1 MVKPREAFLGAITEL
16 DEDKGGVVNANNAI
30 ITNISATKHRGLAAS
45 PTAVDGYGQFWVYTT
60 SPRNRPAFTCNDGT
74 VFYLDA
80 IGDHGALAGLGDDD
94 HTQYLTVN
102 GSRFMTGT
110 LNMGTN
116 NITNVGTVDGVDVSD
131 HASRHINNGADVI
144 DGDRLDIS
152 YISTNYTRTV
162 DGVYTANYNQLT
174 SHLYGIDLEL
184 KVLIDA
190 IAAVNGVP
198 TSRTI
203 TAGAGLTG
211 GGNLATNIIFDVV
224 AADGSI
230 TVNSDSIQVGV
241 ISDINHGSRG
251 GGNLHAVATDSVAG
265 FMSAADKAK
274 SDAINLDGYAG
285 STHHLRHEN
294 GGADEINVVGL
305 SGLLAD
311 PQTVSIQKNGTLV
324 AAQSSVNFIEGSNVS
339 LTISDDS
346 GNNRVNVRISSTGG
360 SGTSAGTL
368 SQTLSNGNAT
378 DGYNLIIN
386 GGSYVSG
393 SGTAISIYD
402 GLNLNNYNITN
413 VGTVDGYNLETK
425 FSSITLTLNSLTAH
439 ASSTSNP
446 HSTSIANLVGGT
458 LAQLNTAITDADVPP
473 TTRSIISGNG
483 LAGGGDLSAD
493 RTLSIGAGDSS
504 ITINADSIQ
513 VGVISDTNHGTRG
526 GGTLHPVATTSV
538 AGFESAADK
547 TKLDGIASGAE
558 VNLNIWSIF
567 SDGTTTAS
575 PATKSDTFRFRSAN
589 NILTTAVGSNDVTYG
604 DNLLLTIT
612 QANIDHGSIG
622 GLSDDD
628 HTQYVLTNG
637 NRTMTGSL
645 NMGGY
650 NITSVGT
657 VDGYNLETKF
667 AWLVTGPSSSTD
679 NAIARFDS
687 TTGKI
692 IQNSSVTI
700 DDSGNIT
707 TSGTVDG
714 VDVSAHAA
722 RHISGAADEIDA
734 DKDDIDFVPLYYTRT
749 TDSTYSTSTAH
760 LSAHLKGLDLKLGTL
775 TSDHGSLN
783 GLSDDDHT
791 QYLLI
796 DGTRAMTGS
805 LNMGSYSI
813 GSCSSVGQST
823 TLTAYPSGHI
833 DHYINGNMYESYHEQ
848 GVIDRHRSY
857 TAFVYGDIVSNGVSK
872 YTQNGRDMVLSRA
885 DGTGTVIYQTQL
897 NYV

>member
-16 DEDKGGVVNANNAI
+16 DEDRSGTVNANNSI
-30 ITNISATKHRGLAAS
+30 ITNISATKHRGLPTS
-45 PTAVDGYGQFWVYTT
+45 PTAVDGYGFFWVDTT
-60 SPRNRPAFTCNDGT
+60 SPRNRPVFTCNNGT
-74 VFYLDA
+74 IFYLDT
-80 IGDHGALAGLGDDD
+80 INDHGSLLGLGDDD
-94 HTQYLTVN
+94 HTQYLNVD
-102 GSRFMTGT
+102 GSRSMTST

-116 NITNVGTVDGVDVSD
+116 NITNVGTVDGVDISG

-144 DGDRLDIS
+144 DGDRLDIT

-162 DGVYTANYNQLT
+162 NGTYTASYNQLT

-184 KVLIDA
+184 KVLVDA
-190 IAAVNGVP
+190 IAAINGVP
-198 TSRTI
+198 TTRTI

-211 GGNLATNIIFDVV
+211 GGNLATDIVFDVV
-224 AADGSI
+224 AGDSSI
-230 TVNSDSIQVGV
+230 TVNADSIQVGV
-241 ISDINHGSRG
+241 ITDLNHGVRS
-251 GGNLHAVATDSVAG
+251 GGNLHAVATTSVAG
-265 FMSAADKAK
+265 FMSPTDKAK
-274 SDAINLDGYAG
+274 TDAINLDGYA
-285 STHHLRHEN
+285 STTHHITHEN
-294 GGADEINVVGL
+294 GGADEISVTGL

-311 PQTVSIQKNGTLV
+311 PQTVNIYKNSSLV
-324 AAQSSVNFIEGSNVS
+324 GNNYGINFIEGANVS
-339 LTISDDS
+339 LTIS
-346 GNNRVNVRISSTGG
+346 NNINAIDVRVSSIGGTGTS
-360 SGTSAGTL
+360 SGTLA
-368 SQTLSNGNAT
+368 QTLNNGNST

-386 GGSYVSG
+386 GGSYISG
-393 SGTAISIYD
+393 SGTAISVYD

-425 FSSITLTLNSLTAH
+425 FASITLILNSLTAH
-439 ASSTSNP
+439 ASNTSNP
-446 HSTSIANLVGGT
+446 HSTSIANIGGGT
-458 LAQLNTAITDADVPP
+458 LLQLNTAISDADVANAAR
-473 TTRSIISGNG
+473 TITAGNG
-483 LAGGGDLSAD
+483 LTGGGDLTAD
-493 RTLSIGAGDSS
+493 RTIAVAAADTS

-526 GGTLHPVATTSV
+526 GGTLHAVATTSV

-547 TKLDGIASGAE
+547 TKLDGIAAGAE

-589 NILTTAVGSNDVTYG
+589 NILTTAVASNDVTYG

-612 QANIDHGSIG
+612 QGNIDHGSIS

-628 HTQYVLTNG
+628 HTQYLLVNG
-637 NRTMTGSL
+637 TRTMTGSL
-645 NMGGY
+645 NMGNY
-650 NITSVGT
+650 NITNIGT

-667 AWLVTGPSSSTD
+667 AWLTTGPQTSTD
-679 NAIARFDS
+679 NAIARFDG

-722 RHISGAADEIDA
+722 RHISGGADEINSDH
-734 DKDDIDFVPLYYTRT
+734 DDIDFIPTNYTRT
-749 TDSTYSTSTAH
+749 ADTTYSTSTAH
-760 LSAHLKGLDLKLGTL
+760 LSAHLKGVDLKFGTL
-775 TSDHGSLN
+775 TNDHGSLN
-783 GLSDDDHT
+783 GLGDDDHT

-796 DGTRAMTGS
+796 NGTRAMTGT
-805 LNMGSYSI
+805 LQMGGFGI
-813 GSCSSVGQST
+813 TNCLSVGSSIT
-823 TLTAYPSGHI
+823 YSAFIYNHL
-833 DHYINGNMYESYHEQ
+833 DHYLDGNIYESYYPQ
-848 GVIDRHRSY
+848 AVVDRHRAFTGFAY
-857 TAFVYGDIVSNGVSK
+857 TAILDNSILK
-872 YTQNGRDMVLSRA
+872 YTTNGRTMVLSRA